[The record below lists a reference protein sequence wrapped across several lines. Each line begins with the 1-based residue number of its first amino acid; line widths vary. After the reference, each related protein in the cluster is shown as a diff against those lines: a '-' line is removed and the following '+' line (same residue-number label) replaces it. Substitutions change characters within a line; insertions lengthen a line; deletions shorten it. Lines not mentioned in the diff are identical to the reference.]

1 MNFCPRE
8 FNSDMTDPRNLAYCR
23 SIQRQNGAACRKKR
37 CPYLVADSKDKVV
50 ERPGKVQRGLF

>member
-8 FNSDMTDPRNLAYCR
+8 FNSDMTDPRNIAYCR

-37 CPYLVADSKDKVV
+37 CAPCVVV
-50 ERPGKVQRGLF
+50 EKVEARETRTEQRRLF